1 MCPTRRSKRFSRA
14 RVFAPA
20 RSDAAHRDADSPAA
34 EWKCRPPSWRGDVT
48 REVDLIEE
56 VARIYGVDKFPARLP
71 AAKLPAARLEYAEAD
86 DRLREILIGL
96 GYQEIITIPIVD
108 EPSDAMFRAEG
119 AAPARI
125 ANPLA
130 EDASV
135 MRSTGA
141 VTMARTLEWN
151 LNHGQRNVRLFEFGK
166 TYGWNGH
173 SRSRR
178 AS

>member
-1 MCPTRRSKRFSRA
+1 M
-14 RVFAPA
+14 
-20 RSDAAHRDADSPAA
+20 
-34 EWKCRPPSWRGDVT
+34 
-48 REVDLIEE
+48 IEE
-56 VARIYGVDKFPARLP
+56 VARLYGVDKFPARLP

-86 DRLREILIGL
+86 DRLRELLIGL

-108 EPSDAMFRAEG
+108 EPSDAIFRAES

-141 VTMARTLEWN
+141 VTMARDAGMESESRAA
-151 LNHGQRNVRLFEFGK
+151 QRSPV
-166 TYGWNGH
+166 
-173 SRSRR
+173 
-178 AS
+178 